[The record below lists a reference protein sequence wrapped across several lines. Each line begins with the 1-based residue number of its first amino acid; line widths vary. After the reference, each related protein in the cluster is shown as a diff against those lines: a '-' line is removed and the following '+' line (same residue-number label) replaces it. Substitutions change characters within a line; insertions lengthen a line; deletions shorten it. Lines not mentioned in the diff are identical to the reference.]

1 MANSSTTTP
10 PDSIFNMMVEAFKLA
25 QPNSVISDGSKSKSI
40 KFAQPNSVISDRSK
54 SKRAEWT
61 KDQKNDSTGKI
72 KPVATPMIITVIDVD
87 MMSIIPA
94 LHANGLNPKN
104 KKTINPL
111 QQPTIP
117 WVAA

>member
-1 MANSSTTTP
+1 MNP
-10 PDSIFNMMVEAFKLA
+10 PVKE
-25 QPNSVISDGSKSKSI
+25 
-40 KFAQPNSVISDRSK
+40 
-54 SKRAEWT
+54 
-61 KDQKNDSTGKI
+61 
-72 KPVATPMIITVIDVD
+72 KPAATPIIITVIEAD

-117 WVAA
+117 WVAAGFSFTGGVILLIFIPFRALTL